1 MSMLDLSIWAA
12 IAEIVATVA
21 VVLSLLLVAYSI
33 KRNTDEMEISNSNF
47 LYQLDAEIG
56 GDLSRDVRLATM
68 LLKMEQKEALTDV
81 EKIQYVALQERYL
94 GLLEIAWTQYK
105 SGSLA
110 FIDWRDWDK
119 YLSDF
124 VLDGLPEKWWIECRS
139 RYKPEF
145 ADHIDSKY
153 AEN

>member
-1 MSMLDLSIWAA
+1 MSMLDLSGWAA
-12 IAEIVATVA
+12 LAEIVATVA

-33 KRNTDEMEISNSNF
+33 KRNTDEMETANSNF

-56 GDLSRDVRLATM
+56 GDISRDVRLATM
-68 LLKMEQKEALTDV
+68 LLKMEQKQDLTDV

-105 SGSLA
+105 RGSLA

-119 YLSDF
+119 YLSDY
-124 VLDGLPEKWWIECRS
+124 VTDGLPKEWWIEMRS

-145 ADHIDSKY
+145 AEHVDSKY